1 MKLVVDANILVG
13 ECLRKRGR
21 KLLQSPH
28 LTLYIAEKA
37 FEETC
42 YEINRRTDILEQQGR
57 LTRSTKNELIF
68 LVEDIL
74 SNYLNFK
81 AFSFYSH
88 LETEARKRVPRDPN
102 DWETVALAMA
112 EEAAIWTKDYDFLGC
127 GCATWTTET
136 ILLQL
141 I

>member
-21 KLLQSPH
+21 KLLQSPE

-42 YEINRRTDILEQQGR
+42 YEINRRTDILEQQGK
-57 LTRSTKNELIF
+57 LSKSTKKELTF
-68 LVEDIL
+68 LVEDIFR
-74 SNYLNFK
+74 NYLNFK
-81 AFSFYSH
+81 EFSFYSH
-88 LETEARKRVPRDPN
+88 LESEAKKRVPRDAN
-102 DWETVALAMA
+102 DWETVALAIA
-112 EEAAIWTKDYDFLGC
+112 SSAAIWTQDYDFFGC

-141 I
+141 S